1 MSLQVFFLSPI
12 CFFKHKTEGKEIMYY
27 NNFDFDKLN
36 EECGVFGIY
45 SKSCKENL
53 ARMIY
58 FGLVTLQHRGQ
69 ESAGIA
75 VHDNGKIQ
83 YYKEMGLVR
92 EVFNDKVIDRLSGD
106 IGIGHVR
113 YSTTGES
120 YVTNAQPLVVQ
131 YKGGS
136 IALAHNGNLVN
147 ADRIRDQLEDNGSI
161 FQTSIDSEVIA
172 NLIAKNYNLGF
183 KEAIVSAAKEI
194 KGSFA
199 LSIICESKLI
209 GVRDPHG
216 LRPLCIGKLD
226 GGYVLSSE
234 SCGLGVVGA
243 EFIRD
248 VKPGEIVIIDDE
260 GIESIMYDEGKK
272 KALCSF
278 EFVYFARP
286 DSVLDGQSVYKS
298 RIKAGKILAQ
308 QHPVDADVVMA
319 VPDSGTVAAI
329 GYAEESGIPFRQGLL
344 KNKYLGR
351 TFIQPDQKM
360 RELMVKLKL
369 SVLKENVEGKRII
382 LIDDSIVRGT
392 TSRRIVEMLRNAGAK
407 EVHLRVS
414 SPPVTHSC
422 YFGIDTPTRKQLIGA
437 IHSVQEIREAIG
449 VDSLGYLGVEGLVKS
464 IDMKDERLCTACFCG
479 NYPME
484 VPNTG
489 NKYLFE
495 KK

>member
-1 MSLQVFFLSPI
+1 M
-12 CFFKHKTEGKEIMYY
+12 GGIM
-27 NNFDFDKLN
+27 DFDKLK

-45 SKSCKENL
+45 SKTQENI

-75 VHDNGKIQ
+75 TFKDGRIQ
-83 YYKEMGLVR
+83 YYKEMGLAR
-92 EVFNDKVIDRLSGD
+92 EIFNNKILSRLDGD
-106 IGIGHVR
+106 ISIGHVR

-120 YVTNAQPLVVQ
+120 YLTNAQPLVVQ

-147 ADRIRDQLEDNGSI
+147 ADEIREDLEDNGSI

-172 NLIAKNYNLGF
+172 NLIARYYKLGY
-183 KEAIVSAAKEI
+183 KEAITKAVSEI
-194 KGSFA
+194 RGAFA
-199 LSIICESKLI
+199 LSIICEGKLI
-209 GVRDPHG
+209 GVRDPNG
-216 LRPLCIGKLD
+216 LRPLCIGKLED
-226 GGYVLSSE
+226 GYVLSSE
-234 SCGLGVVGA
+234 SCALDVIGA
-243 EFIRD
+243 KLIRD
-248 VKPGEIVIIDDE
+248 VKPGEIVIIDDD
-260 GIESIMYDEGKK
+260 GIESIIYDDTKK
-272 KALCSF
+272 KSLCSF

-298 RIKAGKILAQ
+298 RIEAGKILAKE
-308 QHPVDADVVMA
+308 HPVDADIVMS

-329 GYAEESGIPFRQGLL
+329 GFAEESGIPFRQGLL

-369 SVLKENVEGKRII
+369 SVLRENIEGKR
-382 LIDDSIVRGT
+382 LVLVDDSIVRGT
-392 TSRRIVEMLRNAGAK
+392 TSKRIVKMLKEAGAK
-407 EVHLRVS
+407 EVHIRVS
-414 SPPVTHSC
+414 SPPVKYSC

-437 IHSVQEIREAIG
+437 THEVEEIRKSIG
-449 VDSLGYLGVEGLVKS
+449 ADSLGYISIDGLVES
-464 IDMKDERLCTACFCG
+464 IKMSGSSLCTACFSG
-479 NYPME
+479 SYPME
-484 VPNTG
+484 VPETG

-495 KK
+495 KTGNK

>member
-1 MSLQVFFLSPI
+1 MS
-12 CFFKHKTEGKEIMYY
+12 C
-27 NNFDFDKLN
+27 NNFDFDKLK

-45 SKSCKENL
+45 SKGMKDLS
-53 ARMIY
+53 RMIY

-75 VHDNGKIQ
+75 VYNDKKIH

-92 EVFNDKVIDRLSGD
+92 EVFNDTILKRLTGD

-147 ADRIRDQLEDNGSI
+147 ADKIRDELEDNGSI

-172 NLIAKNYNLGF
+172 NLIAKNYSLGF
-183 KEAIVSAAKEI
+183 KEAITCAAKRI
-194 KGSFA
+194 RGAFA
-199 LSIICESKLI
+199 LSIICEGKLI

-226 GGYVLSSE
+226 DGYVLSSE
-234 SCGLGVVGA
+234 SCALDVVGA
-243 EFIRD
+243 ELVRD
-248 VKPGEIVIIDDE
+248 VKPGEIVIIDDD
-260 GIESIMYDEGKK
+260 GIESIMYEENKQ

-286 DSVLDGQSVYKS
+286 DSVIDEESVYQS
-298 RIKAGKILAQ
+298 RIEAGKILAREN
-308 QHPVDADVVMA
+308 PVDADIVMA

-329 GYAEESGIPFRQGLL
+329 GYAEESGIPYRQGLL

-369 SVLKENVEGKRII
+369 SVLRENVEGKRLI
-382 LIDDSIVRGT
+382 LIDDSVVRGT
-392 TSRRIVEMLRNAGAK
+392 TSRRIVDMLRKAGAK

-414 SPPVTHSC
+414 SPPVKYSC

-437 IHSVQEIREAIG
+437 THSVEEIREAIG
-449 VDSLGYLGVEGLVKS
+449 ADSLAYLSIPGLVKS
-464 IDMKDERLCTACFCG
+464 IKMKDERLCTACFSG

-484 VPNTG
+484 VPNSG

>member
-1 MSLQVFFLSPI
+1 
-12 CFFKHKTEGKEIMYY
+12 MYC

-36 EECGVFGIY
+36 EECGVFGVY
-45 SKSCKENL
+45 SKGSQNIS
-53 ARMIY
+53 RMIY
-58 FGLVTLQHRGQ
+58 YGLVTLQHRGQ

-75 VHDNGKIQ
+75 AYNDGKIH

-92 EVFNDKVIDRLSGD
+92 EVFNKTVLDRLNGH
-106 IGIGHVR
+106 IAIGHVR

-147 ADRIRDQLEDNGSI
+147 ADKIRNELEDNGSI

-183 KEAIVSAAKEI
+183 KESIVEAVKRI
-194 KGSFA
+194 RGSFA
-199 LSIICESKLI
+199 LNIICEGKLI
-209 GVRDPHG
+209 GARDPHG

-226 GGYVLSSE
+226 DGYVLSSE
-234 SCGLGVVGA
+234 SCALSVVGA
-243 EFIRD
+243 ELIRD
-248 VKPGEIVIIDDE
+248 VKPGEVVIIDDN
-260 GIESIMYDEGKK
+260 GIESIIYDEGKQ

-298 RIKAGKILAQ
+298 RIEAGKILAQ
-308 QHPVDADVVMA
+308 EHPVDADIVMA

-329 GYAEESGIPFRQGLL
+329 GYAEESGIPYRQGLL

-369 SVLKENVEGKRII
+369 SVLKENIEGKRLV

-392 TSRRIVEMLRNAGAK
+392 TSSRIVDMLRQAGAK

-437 IHSVQEIREAIG
+437 THSIEEIREQIG
-449 VDSLGYLGVEGLVKS
+449 ADSLGYLSVEGLVKS
-464 IDMKDERLCTACFCG
+464 INMEDEKLCTACFCG

-484 VPNTG
+484 VPSLG
-489 NKYLFE
+489 NKFLFE

>member
-1 MSLQVFFLSPI
+1 MA
-12 CFFKHKTEGKEIMYY
+12 C
-27 NNFDFDKLN
+27 NDFALDKLK

-45 SKSCKENL
+45 SNSMENIS
-53 ARMIY
+53 RMIY
-58 FGLVTLQHRGQ
+58 FGLITLQHRGQ

-75 VHDNGKIQ
+75 LYNDNKIH

-92 EVFNDKVIDRLSGD
+92 EVFNDTILSRLKGN

-113 YSTTGES
+113 YSTSGES
-120 YVTNAQPLVVQ
+120 YVTNAQPLVVK

-147 ADRIRDQLEDNGSI
+147 ANEIRDELEDGGSI

-183 KEAIVSAAKEI
+183 KEAIATAVKRI
-194 KGSFA
+194 KGAFA
-199 LSIICESKLI
+199 LSIICEGKLI

-226 GGYVLSSE
+226 DGYVLSSE

-243 EFIRD
+243 EIIRD
-248 VKPGEIVIIDDE
+248 VKPGEIVIIDDN
-260 GIESIMYDEGKK
+260 GIESIMYDEDKP

-286 DSVLDGQSVYKS
+286 DSVIDEQSIYQS
-298 RIKAGKILAQ
+298 RIEAGKILAREN
-308 QHPVDADVVMA
+308 PVDADIVMA

-329 GYAEESGIPFRQGLL
+329 GYAEESGIPYRQGLL

-351 TFIQPDQKM
+351 SFIQPDQKM

-369 SVLKENVEGKRII
+369 SVLKENVEGKRLI

-392 TSRRIVEMLRNAGAK
+392 TSRRIVDMLKMAGAK
-407 EVHLRVS
+407 EVHIRVS
-414 SPPVTHSC
+414 SPPVKHSC

-437 IHSVQEIREAIG
+437 TNSVEEIREAIG
-449 VDSLGYLGVEGLVKS
+449 ADSLAYLSIPGLVKS
-464 IDMKDERLCTACFCG
+464 INMKDENLCTACFSG

-484 VPNTG
+484 VPNG
-489 NKYLFE
+489 NSKFRYG

>member
-1 MSLQVFFLSPI
+1 MR
-12 CFFKHKTEGKEIMYY
+12 C
-27 NNFDFDKLN
+27 NNFDFDKLK

-45 SKSCKENL
+45 SKGMKNL
-53 ARMIY
+53 SRMIY

-75 VHDNGKIQ
+75 VYNDKKVH

-92 EVFNDKVIDRLSGD
+92 EVFNDTILKRLSGD

-147 ADRIRDQLEDNGSI
+147 ADKIRDELEDNGSI

-183 KEAIVSAAKEI
+183 KEAITCAAKRI
-194 KGSFA
+194 RGAFA
-199 LSIICESKLI
+199 LSIICEGKLI

-226 GGYVLSSE
+226 DGYVLSSE
-234 SCGLGVVGA
+234 SCALDVVGA
-243 EFIRD
+243 ELVRN
-248 VKPGEIVIIDDE
+248 VKPGEIVIIDDD
-260 GIESIMYDEGKK
+260 GIESIMYEEDKQ

-286 DSVLDGQSVYKS
+286 DSVIDEESVYQS
-298 RIKAGKILAQ
+298 RIEAGKILAREN
-308 QHPVDADVVMA
+308 PVEADVVMA

-329 GYAEESGIPFRQGLL
+329 GYAEESGIPYRQGLL

-369 SVLKENVEGKRII
+369 SVLRENVEGKRLI
-382 LIDDSIVRGT
+382 LIDDSVVRGT
-392 TSRRIVEMLRNAGAK
+392 TSRRIVDMLRRAGAK

-414 SPPVTHSC
+414 SPPVKYSC

-437 IHSVQEIREAIG
+437 THSVEEIREAIG
-449 VDSLGYLGVEGLVKS
+449 ADSLAYLSIPGLVKS
-464 IDMKDERLCTACFCG
+464 INMKDERLCTACFSG

-484 VPNTG
+484 VPNSG

>member
-1 MSLQVFFLSPI
+1 
-12 CFFKHKTEGKEIMYY
+12 MYP
-27 NNFDFDKLN
+27 NMDLDKLK

-45 SKSCKENL
+45 SKKLDNISQ
-53 ARMIY
+53 RIY

-75 VHDNGKIQ
+75 AHKDGRIQ

-92 EVFNDKVIDRLSGD
+92 EVFNDTILSRLKGD
-106 IGIGHVR
+106 IAIGHVR

-147 ADRIRDQLEDNGSI
+147 AGKIRDKLEDAGSI

-172 NLIAKNYNLGF
+172 NLIAKYYKLGY
-183 KEAIVSAAKEI
+183 KEAIIKAVKEI
-194 KGSFA
+194 RGAFA
-199 LSIICESKLI
+199 LTIICEGKLI

-216 LRPLCIGKLD
+216 LRPLCIGKLNE
-226 GGYVLSSE
+226 GYVLSSE
-234 SCGLGVVGA
+234 SCGLNVVGA
-243 EFIRD
+243 EFVRD
-248 VKPGEIVIIDDE
+248 VKPGEIVIIDDD
-260 GIESIMYDEGKK
+260 GIESIIYDDNKK

-286 DSVLDGQSVYKS
+286 DSVMDGQSVYSS
-298 RIKAGKILAQ
+298 RIEAGKILAR
-308 QHPVDADVVMA
+308 QHPVDADVVMS

-351 TFIQPDQKM
+351 TFIQPNQEM

-369 SVLKENVEGKRII
+369 SVLKENVEGKRLI

-392 TSRRIVEMLRNAGAK
+392 TSKRIVDMLRKAGAK
-407 EVHLRVS
+407 EVHIRVS
-414 SPPVTHSC
+414 SPPVKHSC

-437 IHSVQEIREAIG
+437 THSVEEIRETIG
-449 VDSLGYLGVEGLVKS
+449 ADSLGYLSIEGLIKS
-464 IDMKDERLCTACFCG
+464 INMSGQRLCTACFSG
-479 NYPME
+479 DYPME
-484 VPNTG
+484 VPDSG

-495 KK
+495 KNGSR